1 MTDQRT
7 MKAVD
12 VADYVAS
19 LLPPIAD
26 IMRVDDAKAPD
37 DLSPFVTLPAIYIHI
52 IIQGYRAEVLSRKN
66 EAMAAIIAKGELKPK
81 AEMTDDETD
90 ALSIW
95 LATEAAGRSFAA
107 IEGAAALWKAAAIT
121 MVANMSGDTM
131 SAFDGM
137 CAIIR
142 ADIAQA
148 IGEGA
153 TQQ

>member
-1 MTDQRT
+1 MTDKPV
-7 MKAVD
+7 MKPID
-12 VADYVAS
+12 VATYVET
-19 LLPPIAD
+19 LLPPISELMKVDGTKAD
-26 IMRVDDAKAPD
+26 D
-37 DLSPFVTLPAIYIHI
+37 DLSPYVSLPAIYVHI
-52 IIQGYRAEVLSRKN
+52 IIQGLRTEILRQQSAEM
-66 EAMAAIIAKGELKPK
+66 EAKIAKGELKPK
-81 AEMTDDETD
+81 AEMTDEETD

>member
-1 MTDQRT
+1 MN
-7 MKAVD
+7 AVD

-26 IMRVDDAKAPD
+26 IMRVDEAKADD

-81 AEMTDDETD
+81 EEMTDDETD

-95 LATEAAGRSFAA
+95 LATEAADRSFAA

-148 IGEGA
+148 IGVGA